1 MDKSVE
7 SFLPLTRRFIFGT
20 LISRRSLNGLI
31 CANRYFRHFKM
42 YQYAFMPTFIL
53 NIETLETG
61 NFVELPPYIFQLK
74 AFAPQDEYDEEQE
87 RIRKEQEVSS
97 IPFLMLDEN
106 SCLNISSKNFINI
119 MPIPETI

>member
-1 MDKSVE
+1 
-7 SFLPLTRRFIFGT
+7 
-20 LISRRSLNGLI
+20 
-31 CANRYFRHFKM
+31 M

-97 IPFLMLDEN
+97 IPFLRN
-106 SCLNISSKNFINI
+106 SCSNISTKYFIKI
-119 MPIPETI
+119 MPIPETK

>member
-1 MDKSVE
+1 
-7 SFLPLTRRFIFGT
+7 
-20 LISRRSLNGLI
+20 
-31 CANRYFRHFKM
+31 
-42 YQYAFMPTFIL
+42 
-53 NIETLETG
+53 LETG